1 MFTASDRN
9 TPMPLPGKDNA
20 RAMRTACAARGT
32 IKPAMSVQD
41 PLVRRDDLA
50 RAREIARK
58 HAPFVGG
65 DMLVESVAQAIAE
78 GIAEGRERA
87 VSNRGPG

>member
-1 MFTASDRN
+1 M
-9 TPMPLPGKDNA
+9 
-20 RAMRTACAARGT
+20 RGT
-32 IKPAMSVQD
+32 IKPVMSAHD
-41 PLVRRDDLA
+41 PHIRRDDLV

-65 DMLVESVAQAIAE
+65 DMLLESVAQAIAE

-87 VSNRGPG
+87 VSDRA

>member
-1 MFTASDRN
+1 MA
-9 TPMPLPGKDNA
+9 GKDNA
-20 RAMRTACAARGT
+20 RSMRTARAARDT
-32 IKPAMSVQD
+32 IRLAMSAQD

-65 DMLVESVAQAIAE
+65 DTLLESVAQAIAE

-87 VSNRGPG
+87 VSNRGG